1 MLQAGRLSASGF
13 GTNVAPVRTLGRNA
27 GAALGLGVGVL
38 FNGLLFASEGRAEVP
53 PELGGHLIVS
63 TASTA
68 GFDPRLG
75 LLAAGFAR
83 RGLESFVAHD
93 VLRPSPDADEL
104 LAKGR
109 RRLDEARRLR
119 RKGKIDPAARAGAE
133 ALRLLEAGA
142 QEQADLGLLVEALI
156 ERGATAMA
164 EDDSA
169 TAETSFLRANAL
181 DPGLEPD
188 RALYGDEVIELFD
201 EVRRVSR
208 QLAYGQLRIDP
219 TGIEAPEVVVDFGG
233 AKEPPYESKL
243 ADGRHFVS
251 VSGPGRQRVVAPIL
265 IRSERQQV
273 LVLRPPL
280 VGDQAARAQA
290 LEDFRPDEPASI
302 AALGAAFRLRFV
314 VLADL
319 QRSNLVISSHD
330 GRTGAP
336 LAGAQ
341 ATLSVNPSDAE
352 IDAAAAQ
359 LASAAVRVEPEL
371 GPPEERG
378 WLWPWGVLGAVAVI
392 GGGAVA
398 SYFLWLRDDTT
409 TYRFER

>member
-1 MLQAGRLSASGF
+1 
-13 GTNVAPVRTLGRNA
+13 
-27 GAALGLGVGVL
+27 LGVILG
-38 FNGLLFASEGRAEVP
+38 GLLIPGAGRAEIP

-75 LLAAGFAR
+75 LLSAGFAR

-164 EDDSA
+164 EEDSA

-181 DPGLEPD
+181 DPSLEPD
-188 RALYGDEVIELFD
+188 RGLYGDEVIELFD

-219 TGIEAPEVVVDFGG
+219 AGIDAPEVVVDFGG
-233 AKEPPYESKL
+233 TKEPPYESKL

-251 VSGPGRQRVVAPIL
+251 VTGPGRQRVVAPIL

-280 VGDQAARAQA
+280 VGDQAARAEA
-290 LEDFRPDEPASI
+290 LANFRAQDPAAI
-302 AALGAAFRLRFV
+302 AALGSAFGLRFV
-314 VLADL
+314 VLVEF
-319 QRSNLVISSHD
+319 QRSNLVVSSHD

-341 ATLSVNPSDAE
+341 ATLSLNPSDAE
-352 IDAAAAQ
+352 VDAAAAQ

-371 GPPEERG
+371 GPPEDGG
-378 WLWPWGVLGAVAVI
+378 WLWPWGVLGAAAVL

-398 SYFLWLRDDTT
+398 SYFLFLQDDTT

>member
-1 MLQAGRLSASGF
+1 MWIPGRPTGAFLGF
-13 GTNVAPVRTLGRNA
+13 R
-27 GAALGLGVGVL
+27 LGVILG
-38 FNGLLFASEGRAEVP
+38 GLLIPGAGRAEIP

-75 LLAAGFAR
+75 LLSAGFAR

-164 EDDSA
+164 EEDSA

-181 DPGLEPD
+181 DPSLEPD
-188 RALYGDEVIELFD
+188 RGLYGDEVIELFD

-219 TGIEAPEVVVDFGG
+219 AGIDAPEVVVDFGG
-233 AKEPPYESKL
+233 HQGAALRVEV
-243 ADGRHFVS
+243 GR
-251 VSGPGRQRVVAPIL
+251 
-265 IRSERQQV
+265 RSP
-273 LVLRPPL
+273 LR
-280 VGDQAARAQA
+280 VGDGAGA
-290 LEDFRPDEPASI
+290 PA
-302 AALGAAFRLRFV
+302 GRR
-314 VLADL
+314 ADL
-319 QRSNLVISSHD
+319 DPL
-330 GRTGAP
+330 RTS
-336 LAGAQ
+336 AG
-341 ATLSVNPSDAE
+341 VG
-352 IDAAAAQ
+352 AAAAPGGR
-359 LASAAVRVEPEL
+359 SG
-371 GPPEERG
+371 GPG
-378 WLWPWGVLGAVAVI
+378 
-392 GGGAVA
+392 
-398 SYFLWLRDDTT
+398 
-409 TYRFER
+409 